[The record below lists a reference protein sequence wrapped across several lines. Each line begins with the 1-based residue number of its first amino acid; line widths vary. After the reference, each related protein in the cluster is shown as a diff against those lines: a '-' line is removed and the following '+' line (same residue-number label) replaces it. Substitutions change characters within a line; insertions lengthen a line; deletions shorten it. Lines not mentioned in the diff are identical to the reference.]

1 MRDQAQA
8 TALLRLLQIS
18 DSAFPTGAFAHS
30 MALEAFAEAG
40 ELQNAEDLHHIVS
53 LQLSTLATSDC
64 VALRAAYDADVDDLY
79 WIDNHLT
86 ATKLTRELRAAS
98 ASTGKRFL
106 SSVITLGVEDERLQS
121 FNEAVREGATR
132 GNLAVG
138 YGVVAPALGLELED
152 TLHAYLYAGAASLV
166 SAGQKLIPLGG
177 SAAQRVLYG
186 LREEIMH
193 SVDTSETVS
202 VDEMYAFAPTIDAHS
217 MLHERQRTRL
227 YIS

>member
-1 MRDQAQA
+1 MRSE
-8 TALLRLLQIS
+8 TLLSLLQIS
-18 DSAFPTGAFAHS
+18 DTAFPTGAFAHS

-40 ELQNAEDLHHIVS
+40 ELQNADDLHRVVS

-64 VALRAAYDADVDDLY
+64 VALRAAYNANPEELFRIDAY
-79 WIDNHLT
+79 LT

-106 SSVITLGVEDERLQS
+106 SSVISLGVEDERLQT
-121 FNEAVREGATR
+121 FYEAVRQGEVS

-138 YGVVAPALGLELED
+138 YGIVARALGLELEE
-152 TLHAYLYAGAASLV
+152 TLHAFLYAGAASLV

-177 SAAQRVLYG
+177 SAAQRVLYRLG
-186 LREEIMH
+186 EEIMH
-193 SVDTSETVS
+193 SVEISGTIEF
-202 VDEMYAFAPTIDAHS
+202 EAMYAFAPTIDAHS